1 MQLCLMYLIPLTNL
15 SALSLENILMVSV
28 LCLGLPMRRA
38 WLSSL
43 RRRVRP
49 PSFKMPS
56 YCDTDA
62 RCSEVDAAKAA
73 SSETNQGVRPGEAVG
88 VGALAGVPVG
98 AIATSQAGPSNTFS
112 QTKHATTHADHA
124 AGGESVPEFI
134 RQ

>member
-1 MQLCLMYLIPLTNL
+1 
-15 SALSLENILMVSV
+15 
-28 LCLGLPMRRA
+28 
-38 WLSSL
+38 
-43 RRRVRP
+43 
-49 PSFKMPS
+49 MPS